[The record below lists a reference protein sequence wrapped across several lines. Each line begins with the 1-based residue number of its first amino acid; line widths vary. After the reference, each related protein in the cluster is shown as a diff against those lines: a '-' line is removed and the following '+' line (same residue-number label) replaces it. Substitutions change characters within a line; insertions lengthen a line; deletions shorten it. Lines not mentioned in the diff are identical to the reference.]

1 MSITEAIREFMCS
14 CPLLSGGRL
23 NVDYLSAE
31 PREYAIIR
39 TGGEELVHRYA
50 DGGKLMRFDF
60 LFASREW
67 IAKSVDEQLAIAEF
81 YEKLA
86 LWLEEKTAQG
96 ELPTLEA
103 GLSPQSIRA
112 ISAGSKKDHAGDT
125 AKYQMECR
133 LIYLKEE

>member
-1 MSITEAIREFMCS
+1 MSITEAIRDFMCS
-14 CPLLSGGRL
+14 CPLLLEGRI
-23 NVDYLSAE
+23 NVDYLGAE

-39 TGGEELVHRYA
+39 TRGEELVHQYA

-86 LWLEEKTAQG
+86 LWLEKKTAQG
-96 ELPTLEA
+96 ELPKLEA

-112 ISAGSKKDHAGDT
+112 VSAGGKKDHAGDT
-125 AKYQMECR
+125 AKYQMECS